1 MHWPRNRLKKV
12 PLPFS
17 RMRMGGVENKL
28 DAIVFSAFIRLF
40 GPNENWPI
48 STRQRKE
55 WGQFLSDRGIVWEV
69 RLRNKPN
76 WEGWE
81 FVEGKGGVVVRPQG
95 LEDHVKINHYF
106 VPKDLAM
113 RMLALGEL
121 L

>member
-12 PLPFS
+12 PLPHS
-17 RMRMGGVENKL
+17 RMQLGPIENRLDNIVYRSFFRMFGG
-28 DAIVFSAFIRLF
+28 AF
-40 GPNENWPI
+40 PI
-48 STRQRKE
+48 NTSQRKQ
-55 WGQFLSDRGIVWEV
+55 WGQFLSNRGIVWEV

-81 FVEGKGGVVVRPQG
+81 VVEGRGGVVVRPKG
-95 LEDHVKINHYF
+95 TEDYIKINHYF

-113 RMLALGEL
+113 KMLALGEL